1 MPGPIFLPPPI
12 RRVKRCDRCGQSY
25 PARRAQCPHCAGLS
39 DREVEALREQVE
51 AERAGSANLGR
62 LFLYLAAVAG
72 VFIVLMVVLS

>member
-1 MPGPIFLPPPI
+1 M
-12 RRVKRCDRCGQSY
+12 
-25 PARRAQCPHCAGLS
+25 
-39 DREVEALREQVE
+39 EALREQVE